1 MLFVTV
7 GFEFMFAQS
16 DIPFSERP
24 NLVAPRL
31 AFELIGARPGR
42 KLKDAKCQML
52 VIYAKDDDLLPPT
65 IAKDIAEEAA
75 GSKRL
80 ILLFLHLLGILSVYD
95 VLFYQR

>member
-1 MLFVTV
+1 MLFGME
-7 GFEFMFAQS
+7 GFESMFAQS

-31 AFELIGARPGR
+31 TFELIGARPGR

-52 VIYAKDDDLLPPT
+52 IIYARDDDLLPPT

-75 GSKRL
+75 GSKQ
-80 ILLFLHLLGILSVYD
+80 
-95 VLFYQR
+95 LFYTFSDC